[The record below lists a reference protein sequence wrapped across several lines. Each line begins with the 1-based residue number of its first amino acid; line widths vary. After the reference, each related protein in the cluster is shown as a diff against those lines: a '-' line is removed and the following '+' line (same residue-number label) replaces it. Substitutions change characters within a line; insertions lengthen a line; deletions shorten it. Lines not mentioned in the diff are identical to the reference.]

1 MSGTV
6 EYDPGDVDL
15 DLPVTVHPLVYLDEG
30 ETTTLGRPDIDAY
43 VILPSDGAE
52 LVRRLAAGDT
62 PRQAARW
69 YETTYGE
76 EADVA
81 GLVADLGEVG
91 LLRLSSGGTATRAPA
106 TTDPAD
112 TATSSASAGSADARA
127 SDARAD
133 EGPVRWQRFGKA
145 VFSPPAAAVYAL
157 LVAAAVTASVLRTDL
172 APHYRHI
179 FFSDYY
185 TIVELGLFVGQV
197 PLMLIHEAAHALAGR
212 RLGLRTRL
220 SIGRRLYFVVLE
232 TSMDGL
238 VIVERGKRYLPMLAG
253 LGADAVVWAVLTLIA
268 AGTRESDGSFSAP
281 GRVCLA
287 LAFSTILRMVW
298 QMYFYLR
305 TDVYYLVTTV
315 LGCTDLHGTSVQVM
329 KNRYHR
335 LRGRT
340 ERIVDESAFAP
351 ADRKAAQWYSWVM
364 LIGYAVMLTSVVVA
378 GLPTAYRFLTGVFG
392 RLTGDAA
399 AVELADSATLVALN
413 VLQFGVVGVL
423 AVRARRARKSTLRH
437 ISE

>member
-6 EYDPGDVDL
+6 EHDPGEVDL

-43 VILPSDGAE
+43 VILPTDGAE

-62 PRQAARW
+62 PREAARW

-81 GLVADLGEVG
+81 GLITDLSEVG
-91 LLRLSSGGTATRAPA
+91 LLRLSAGGTAATDRTGTA
-106 TTDPAD
+106 TTATGPA
-112 TATSSASAGSADARA
+112 AAGSAT
-127 SDARAD
+127 DARAD

-157 LVAAAVTASVLRTDL
+157 VVAAAITASVLRTDL

-197 PLMLIHEAAHALAGR
+197 PLMLLHEAAHALAGR

-238 VIVERGKRYLPMLAG
+238 VVVERGKRYLPMLAG
-253 LGADAVVWAVLTLIA
+253 LGADAVVWSALTLIA
-268 AGTRESDGSFSAP
+268 AGTREPDGSFSAL
-281 GRVCLA
+281 GRVALA

-315 LGCTDLHGTSVQVM
+315 LGCTDLHGTSVQVT
-329 KNRYHR
+329 KNRYNR

-340 ERIVDESAFAP
+340 ERLVDESVFSP

-364 LIGYAVMLTSVVVA
+364 LVGYAVMLTSLVLA
-378 GLPTAYRFLTGVFG
+378 GLPTAYRFLTGVLG

-399 AVELADSATLVALN
+399 TAELADSATLVALN
-413 VLQFGVVGVL
+413 VLQFGIVGVL
-423 AVRARRARKSTLRH
+423 AFRARRARKSTLRPL
-437 ISE
+437 SE

>member
-6 EYDPGDVDL
+6 EYDSGDVEL
-15 DLPVTVHPLVYLDEG
+15 DRPVTVHPLVYLDEG

-43 VILPSDGAE
+43 VILPTDGAE

-62 PRQAARW
+62 PREAARW
-69 YETTYGE
+69 YESTYGE

-81 GLVADLGEVG
+81 GLIADLGEVG
-91 LLRLSSGGTATRAPA
+91 LLRPAARGPVSAMDPAATDQAAKDPSGMNPAGTDSAAGAPA
-106 TTDPAD
+106 
-112 TATSSASAGSADARA
+112 G
-127 SDARAD
+127 

-157 LVAAAVTASVLRTDL
+157 LVAAAITASVLRTDL

-197 PLMLIHEAAHALAGR
+197 PLMLLHEAAHALAGR

-232 TSMDGL
+232 TRMDGL
-238 VIVERGKRYLPMLAG
+238 VVVERGKRYLPMLAG
-253 LGADAVVWAVLTLIA
+253 LGADAVVWSTLTLIA
-268 AGTRESDGSFSAP
+268 AATREPDGSFSAL
-281 GRVCLA
+281 GRVALA

-315 LGCTDLHGTSVQVM
+315 LGCTDLHGTSVQVT
-329 KNRYHR
+329 KNRYNR

-340 ERIVDESAFAP
+340 DRLVDESVFAP

-364 LIGYAVMLTSVVVA
+364 LVGYAVMITSLVLA
-378 GLPTAYRFLTGVFG
+378 GLPTAYQFLSGVFG
-392 RLTGDAA
+392 RLTGDPATA
-399 AVELADSATLVALN
+399 ELADSATLVALN
-413 VLQFGVVGVL
+413 VIQFGIVGVL
-423 AVRARRARKSTLRH
+423 AFRARKARKSTLRPL
-437 ISE
+437 SE

>member
-6 EYDPGDVDL
+6 EYGPGEVDL

-62 PRQAARW
+62 PREAARW

-81 GLVADLGEVG
+81 GLVAELGEMG
-91 LLRLSSGGTATRAPA
+91 LMRLPAGGPGEPGRDGPGPA
-106 TTDPAD
+106 
-112 TATSSASAGSADARA
+112 AG
-127 SDARAD
+127 ARAD

-157 LVAAAVTASVLRTDL
+157 LFAAAVTAAVLRTDL

-179 FFSDYY
+179 FFSEYY
-185 TIVELGLFVGQV
+185 TVVELGLFVGQV
-197 PLMLIHEAAHALAGR
+197 PLMLVHEAAHALAGR

-238 VIVERGKRYLPMLAG
+238 VVVERGKRYLPMLAG
-253 LGADAVVWAVLTLIA
+253 LGADAVIWAALVLVA
-268 AGTRESDGSFSAP
+268 AGTRESDGSFSAL

-287 LAFSTILRMVW
+287 LAFSTVLRMVW

-335 LRGRT
+335 LRGRA
-340 ERIVDESAFAP
+340 ERLVDESVFSP
-351 ADRKAAQWYSWVM
+351 ADRKAAQWYSWLMV
-364 LIGYAVMLTSVVVA
+364 IGYAVMLTSLVVA
-378 GLPTAYRFLTGVFG
+378 GLPLAYQFLTGVLG

-399 AVELADSATLVALN
+399 PAELADSATLVALN
-413 VLQFGVVGVL
+413 VIQFGIVGVL
-423 AVRARRARKSTLRH
+423 AVRARRARKSTPRH
-437 ISE
+437 VSE